1 MFLEDIHVIKF
12 SLSFAYNFL
21 RSLFL
26 CVKHKLV
33 KNEMYPNA
41 KTFFSIFVFT

>member
-1 MFLEDIHVIKF
+1 MFLEVIHVIRF